1 MGVESSRAGI
11 HGTQVSPEAGTVKS
25 CRHRQKEDMFVLP
38 LGAGATVG
46 QARGE

>member
-1 MGVESSRAGI
+1 MGVESSRAGN
-11 HGTQVSPEAGTVKS
+11 HGTLVSPEAGTVKS

-38 LGAGATVG
+38 LGAGATLG